1 MPAARLA
8 MLALALIACGDG
20 EPPEINGLSDQV
32 ATVGA
37 ELIVRIDGT
46 DPDGD
51 QLTYGVQTEVSLQGN
66 ANLSQDPS
74 GMGVFRWTPL
84 ADDLGAH
91 AFDFTVSDGSNT
103 TTVSIS
109 IEVRSA
115 LGEVPIFRQPLGA
128 GRTADPSACMMIDI
142 VVEDRD
148 TPDVTIEEVAPA
160 IAGAQ
165 LLVASGTTGR
175 WQWCPTPAQVA
186 AQDRYTLVLS
196 ADDGDNPKTIKNYVI
211 VLNSVT
217 PRLVINEVDYDQV
230 GTDTAEYIELF
241 NPTTTPVSLAGLQ
254 VVLVNGATTSVY
266 DTIDLSSAGSLAGGR
281 YLVIA
286 GAQVSVPTDALRI
299 DPVWSQDEIQNGA
312 PDGVALIDGVT
323 HTLLD
328 AVSYEGSIT
337 AATLTDFPAL
347 VSLVE
352 GTALDLAIADSS
364 TVVKTLC
371 RMPNGS
377 DTNDSATD
385 WGACGTVTPGAA
397 NAP

>member
-1 MPAARLA
+1 
-8 MLALALIACGDG
+8 MLALALMACGDG
-20 EPPEINGLSDQV
+20 EPPQIHGLSDQI
-32 ATVGA
+32 ATVGG
-37 ELIVRIDGT
+37 ELIVHIDAT

-51 QLTYGVQTEVSLQGN
+51 QLTYGVQSEVSLQGN
-66 ANLSQDPS
+66 ANLSQGPS

-84 ADDLGAH
+84 ADDLGTH
-91 AFDFTVSDGSNT
+91 AFDFTASDGSNT

-115 LGEVPIFRQPLGA
+115 VGEVPIFRQPLGA
-128 GRTADPSACMMIDI
+128 GRTADPTSCMMIDI

-148 TPDVTIEEVAPA
+148 TAQVTIEEVAPA

-165 LLVASGTTGR
+165 LLIANGNSGT

-196 ADDGDNPKTIKNYVI
+196 ADDGENPKTIKNYVI
-211 VLNSVT
+211 VLSSVA
-217 PRLVINEVDYDQV
+217 PRLMINEVDYDQV

-241 NPTTTPVSLAGLQ
+241 NPGTSPVSLAGLQ
-254 VVLVNGATTSVY
+254 VVLVNGATNSVY

-286 GAQVSVPTDALRI
+286 GAQVTVPAGAMRV
-299 DPVWSQDEIQNGA
+299 DPVWSQDQIQNGA

-328 AVSYEGSIT
+328 ALSYEGSVT
-337 AATLTDFPAL
+337 AATLPDFPAL

-352 GTALDLAIADSS
+352 GTPLAVATADSS
-364 TVVKTLC
+364 TAVRTLC
-371 RMPNGS
+371 RAPNGS
-377 DTNDSATD
+377 DTNEAATD
-385 WGACGTVTPGAA
+385 WVVCATPTPGAS

>member
-1 MPAARLA
+1 MQILRSAL
-8 MLALALIACGDG
+8 LALALAACSGG
-20 EPPEINGLSDQV
+20 EPPQINGLSDQI
-32 ATVGA
+32 ATVGG
-37 ELIVRIDGT
+37 ELIVRIDGS

-51 QLTYGVQTEVSLQGN
+51 DLTYGVHTEVSLQGT

-84 ADDLGAH
+84 ADDIGAH
-91 AFDFTVSDGSNT
+91 AFDFTASDGSKT
-103 TTVSIS
+103 TTVSIT

-115 LGEVPIFRQPLGA
+115 VGEVPIFREPLGA
-128 GRTADPSACMMIDI
+128 GRTANPAICMIVDI
-142 VVEDRD
+142 VIEDRD
-148 TPDVTIEEVAPA
+148 TAQVTIAEEAPT
-160 IAGAQ
+160 IPGAQ
-165 LLVASGTTGR
+165 LVAIDGTSAT
-175 WQWCPTPAQVA
+175 WEWCPTPAQVA

-211 VLNSVT
+211 VLNSTT

-241 NPTTTPVSLAGLQ
+241 NPSSAPASLAGLR
-254 VVLVNGATTSVY
+254 VVLVNGATNTAY
-266 DTIDLSSAGSLAGGR
+266 DTIDLSSAGTLAGGQ
-281 YLVIA
+281 YLVITGSQVAVPA
-286 GAQVSVPTDALRI
+286 GALSI

-312 PDGVALIDGVT
+312 PDGLALIDSVT

-328 AVSYEGSIT
+328 ALSYEGSIN
-337 AATLTDFPAL
+337 AATITDFPAS

-352 GTALDLAIADSS
+352 GAALGAAVADSS
-364 TVVKTLC
+364 TAVRTLC

-377 DTNDSATD
+377 DTNDAATD
-385 WGACGTVTPGAA
+385 WVACGSVTPGAE

>member
-1 MPAARLA
+1 
-8 MLALALIACGDG
+8 
-20 EPPEINGLSDQV
+20 
-32 ATVGA
+32 
-37 ELIVRIDGT
+37 
-46 DPDGD
+46 
-51 QLTYGVQTEVSLQGN
+51 
-66 ANLSQDPS
+66 
-74 GMGVFRWTPL
+74 MGVFRWTPL
-84 ADDLGAH
+84 ADDIGAH

-115 LGEVPIFRQPLGA
+115 VGEVPIFREPLGA
-128 GRTADPSACMMIDI
+128 GRTANPTSCMTVNI

-148 TPDVTIEEVAPA
+148 TAQVTIEEVAPV

-165 LLVASGTTGR
+165 VLVVDGTSGT
-175 WQWCPTPAQVA
+175 WEWCPTPAQAA

-196 ADDGDNPKTIKNYVI
+196 ADDRDNPKTIKNYVI
-211 VLNSVT
+211 VLNSAA

-230 GTDTAEYIELF
+230 GTDTAEYIELY
-241 NPTTTPVSLAGLQ
+241 NPSSSPASLAGLQ
-254 VVLVNGATTSVY
+254 VVLVNGATNTVY
-266 DTIDLSSAGSLAGGR
+266 STINLSSAGSLAGGR

-286 GAQVSVPTDALRI
+286 GTQVVVPAGAMRI
-299 DPVWSQDEIQNGA
+299 DPVWSQDQIQNGA

-328 AVSYEGSIT
+328 ALSYEGSVT
-337 AATLTDFPAL
+337 GATIADFPAP

-352 GTALDLAIADSS
+352 GAALPLAVADSS
-364 TVVKTLC
+364 SVVRTIC

-377 DTNDSATD
+377 DTNDAATD
-385 WGACGTVTPGAA
+385 WALCATLTPGAD